1 MLTSFLQRWGSA
13 LCVTAKC
20 KKEVFRYEEK
30 GKKAADQ
37 TKQDHQDRHIIDPDC
52 GHGRSDRGC

>member
-1 MLTSFLQRWGSA
+1 MR
-13 LCVTAKC
+13 
-20 KKEVFRYEEK
+20 KKE
-30 GKKAADQ
+30 KKAADQ

>member
-13 LCVTAKC
+13 LRVTAKC

-30 GKKAADQ
+30 GKEAADQ
-37 TKQDHQDRHIIDPDC
+37 TKQDH
-52 GHGRSDRGC
+52 

>member
-37 TKQDHQDRHIIDPDC
+37 TKQDH
-52 GHGRSDRGC
+52 